1 MAKARILVV
10 EDDRIVAKDIQESLE
25 VQGYTVFK
33 TVPSGE
39 AAIEVAKEDK
49 PDLILM
55 DIKLKGEMNGTEAAE
70 QIKQEFNIPIIYLTA
85 YSDDDVLG
93 KAKITEPFGYLI
105 KPFDDRELNTTIEI
119 ALYKHKME
127 RKLKESEKWVSTTL
141 RSIGDAVIATDING
155 NVAYLNPTAEA
166 LTQWNQKDA
175 IGKPLK
181 EIFNIINEKTKERV
195 ESPVD
200 KIFKE
205 DRIVGLANGT
215 ILIAKDG
222 KEIPIDDSGSPIK
235 NEKGKLIGVVLVFRD
250 TTEHKQA
257 QEALKETE
265 KLNRMLM
272 DSLPHPA
279 MIIKQKGRVVLASN
293 KLAKSIGIDKGSYC
307 WEDFGLCKFI
317 SKKNKKLLS
326 EGKDLEDP
334 QCSFCLADQCV
345 DNENVQ
351 NDPNVIGADGNTYD
365 THWIHIEDDLYLH
378 YGIDV
383 TERKGAEDEIMKT
396 KQLLE
401 QTSRMAVVGG
411 WEKDFIAQSDVWSDI
426 TREIHEVDA
435 DFIPD
440 MENSIAFYKEGESRD
455 RITEVVT
462 KTIETGE
469 PFDEEL
475 QIVTAKGNE
484 RWIRAMGNGRFK
496 ENKCVGLFGTFQ
508 EITQRKQAKEAIKNL
523 LHEKELLLKE
533 VHHRIR
539 NNMSTIKALLI
550 LQSDALVNNPEAVNA
565 LKEAEN
571 RVQSMLVLYD
581 KLFLTSDY
589 ENVSTK
595 KYFETL
601 IDEVIQNFSLKQMV
615 NVAYDIED
623 AMLDVKTVFN
633 LGIIVNE
640 LITNSIK
647 HAFIVKESGKIN
659 VSLSV
664 DQGHVVF
671 TIQDDGTELPE
682 SISFENPSNG
692 FGFKLVSMLVK
703 QLDGNIQIEQGNG
716 TKFTIKFNIETQ
728 S

>member
-10 EDDRIVAKDIQESLE
+10 EDNRIVAEDIQQSLE
-25 VQGYTVFK
+25 VMGYTIFK

-39 AAIEVAKEDK
+39 AAIEVAKEEK

-55 DIKLKGEMNGTEAAE
+55 DINLKGEMNGTEAAE
-70 QIKQEFNIPIIYLTA
+70 QIKHQFNIPIIYLTA
-85 YSDDDVLG
+85 YSDDDVLE

-105 KPFDDRELNTTIEI
+105 KPFDDRELRTTIEI

-127 RKLKESEKWVSTTL
+127 RKLKESEEWFSTTL
-141 RSIGDAVIATDING
+141 KSIGDAVIATDING
-155 NVAYLNPTAEA
+155 NVTYLNPTAEA

-181 EIFNIINEKTKERV
+181 EIFYIINGKTKEQV
-195 ESPVD
+195 ESPVE
-200 KIFKE
+200 KVFKE

-235 NEKGKLIGVVLVFRD
+235 NKKGKLIGVVLVFRD

-279 MIIKQKGRVVLASN
+279 MIIKQNGRVVLASN
-293 KLAKSIGIDKGSYC
+293 KIAKSIGIDRGSNC
-307 WEDFGLCKFI
+307 WEDFGLCKFL

-326 EGKDLEDP
+326 EGKELVDP

-345 DNENVQ
+345 DNKNAQ

-365 THWIHIEDDLYLH
+365 TYWIHIEDDLFLH

-383 TERKGAEDEIMKT
+383 TARKRAEDEITKT

-401 QTSRMAVVGG
+401 QTGRMAVVGG
-411 WEKDFIAQSDVWSDI
+411 WDKDFISQSDVWSDI

-435 DFIPD
+435 GFTPN

-496 ENKCVGLFGTFQ
+496 EDKCVGLFGTFQ
-508 EITQRKQAKEAIKNL
+508 EITQRKQREETIKNL
-523 LHEKELLLKE
+523 LQEKELLLKE
-533 VHHRIR
+533 VHHRIG
-539 NNMSTIKALLI
+539 NNMCTIMGLLA
-550 LQSDALVNNPEAVNA
+550 LQSETLVNNPDAKMA
-565 LKEAEN
+565 LKEAQN
-571 RVQSMLVLYD
+571 RVQSMLVLYN
-581 KLFLTSDY
+581 KLFLSSDFQ
-589 ENVSTK
+589 NVSTRQ
-595 KYFETL
+595 YFETL
-601 IDEVIQNFSLKQMV
+601 IEEIIKNFTNKDIV
-615 NVAYDIED
+615 NVMYHIED
-623 AMLDVKTVFN
+623 VMLGSKLIFD
-633 LGIIVNE
+633 LGIIINE
-640 LITNSIK
+640 LITNTMK
-647 HAFIVKESGKIN
+647 HAFVGKKSGKIIA
-659 VSLSV
+659 SLSV
-664 DQGHVVF
+664 AEGHAVM
-671 TIQDDGTELPE
+671 TIQNDGTDLPE
-682 SISFENPSNG
+682 AVSFENPAGG
-692 FGFKLVSMLVK
+692 FGFKLVSMLVN
-703 QLDGNIQIEQGNG
+703 QLDGSIEIERGEG
-716 TKFTIKFNIETQ
+716 TKFTINFNIE